1 MTGKPCG
8 LDKLRFCNRFSRE
21 LPADPI
27 TDNYCRQV
35 SGAIFSRVQPTPVK
49 APALV
54 ALTDEVAELIG
65 LSAADCDQTRL
76 ARVLSGNEIL
86 TGMDPHAS
94 VYGGHQF
101 GHWAG
106 QLGDG
111 RAINLGEVLGPD
123 DKTWTLQLK
132 GAGATP
138 YSRQADGRAVLR
150 SSVREF
156 LCSEAMY
163 HLGVPTTRAL
173 SLVQTG
179 DSVVRDMFYDGHA
192 KAEPGAIVCR
202 VAPSFVRFGHFE
214 LLAARGDLSLLETL
228 LNFVITTDQP
238 ALGARLRE
246 GGPAERKGIYL
257 DWFTQV
263 CHATRDMI
271 VHWTRVGFV
280 HGVMNTDNMSVLGLT
295 IDYGP
300 YGWIDDYN
308 PDWTPNTTDAE
319 QRRYRFGQQA
329 AVARWNLYQL
339 ANALYPVIQDAD
351 ALQAILHTLPTS
363 FGNARQAMMAQKL
376 GLSHEALSH
385 PLYGD
390 LLDGLERLLCS
401 QPIDMTIFYRCLIE
415 FACQH
420 ETDAD
425 AEPGAVSLARSVA
438 PALYPSETN
447 GSADAHGNAVPDAN
461 NLPLFRDW
469 EILYRQ
475 FLQIPAFNTAN
486 RRATMSAANPAF
498 VLRNYLVQQAI
509 DLLEQGDRTEFDTL
523 QRLLRQPYDT
533 LSAADKRFAARRPA
547 WANNRAGCSMLS
559 CSS

>member
-1 MTGKPCG
+1 MTGDAFG
-8 LDKLRFCNRFSRE
+8 LDQLRFINRFSRE
-21 LPADPI
+21 LPADPV

-35 SGAIFSRVQPTPVK
+35 SGALFSRVLPTPVS
-49 APALV
+49 APELLAV
-54 ALTDEVAELIG
+54 ADEVAALVG
-65 LSAADCDQTRL
+65 LSEADCDPERL

-86 TGMDPHAS
+86 PGMDPHAS

-111 RAINLGEVLGPD
+111 RAINLGEVLGAN
-123 DKTWTLQLK
+123 DKAWTLQLK

-156 LCSEAMY
+156 LCSEAMH

-173 SLVQTG
+173 SLVLSG
-179 DSVVRDMFYDGHA
+179 DTVVRDMFYDGHPR
-192 KAEPGAIVCR
+192 AEPGAIVCR
-202 VAPSFVRFGHFE
+202 AAPSFVRFGHFE
-214 LLAARGDLSLLETL
+214 LLAVRGDLNLLETL
-228 LNFVITTDQP
+228 LNFVIGTDQP
-238 ALGARLRE
+238 ELAQRLSK
-246 GGPAERKGIYL
+246 GSDSERKNLYL
-257 DWFTQV
+257 DWFAQV
-263 CHATRDMI
+263 CQSTQDMI
-271 VHWTRVGFV
+271 VHWMRVGFV

-308 PDWTPNTTDAE
+308 PDWTPNTTDAG

-329 AVARWNLYQL
+329 AVARWNLFQL
-339 ANALYPVIQDAD
+339 ANALYPLIQDAS
-351 ALQAILHTLPTS
+351 ALQSILQALPAS
-363 FGNARQAMMAQKL
+363 YENAWQTMMAQKL
-376 GLSHEALSH
+376 GLSAGALAH
-385 PLYGD
+385 PQFIE
-390 LLDGLERLLCS
+390 LLDGLEGLLCC

-415 FACQH
+415 FACGN
-420 ETDAD
+420 
-425 AEPGAVSLARSVA
+425 EPDNTPVDTSLAGIIA
-438 PALYPSETN
+438 PAVYPPETA
-447 GSADAHGNAVPDAN
+447 GASSDDARGELDEE
-461 NLPLFRDW
+461 NLFLFNSW
-469 EILYRQ
+469 EALYRQ
-475 FLQIPAFNTAN
+475 FLRTSAFKPID

-509 DLLEQGDRTEFDTL
+509 DLLEQGDRSEFDSL
-523 QRLLRQPYDT
+523 QRLLRQPYDI
-533 LSAADKRFAARRPA
+533 LSAADKRFAARRPE